1 MSKDHKNLITIL
13 KIFKNRPNH
22 LCRFLLENKAF
33 NKKFLDKIE
42 SNDKLSE
49 VNPSK
54 IGGDH
59 FYFSNVSEMKSYYAS
74 LIDDL
79 ESINLKKDREILKR
93 DLQERLNSAV
103 LEEDYEE
110 AKRINDFMILNKL
123 K

>member
-1 MSKDHKNLITIL
+1 
-13 KIFKNRPNH
+13 
-22 LCRFLLENKAF
+22 
-33 NKKFLDKIE
+33 
-42 SNDKLSE
+42 
-49 VNPSK
+49 
-54 IGGDH
+54 
-59 FYFSNVSEMKSYYAS
+59 MKSYYAS